1 MNLLWLGLCRAH
13 GRQWVR
19 GASAPLTA
27 CFAGAFAL
35 ALGACAQHGL
45 DDVKPTATTAYR
57 TAPPAAAQ
65 QSPPARQP

>member
-1 MNLLWLGLCRAH
+1 MNLFSLCLRRAH
-13 GRQWVR
+13 GGPRVR
-19 GASAPLTA
+19 GASARLAA
-27 CFAGAFAL
+27 CFASAF

-65 QSPPARQP
+65 QIPPARQP